1 MPPVEEL
8 GSFPLFQG
16 AGITVCKDMFRSSSE
31 GGPLGVGRCSTSLY
45 KDILVNPKPTKS
57 VNLESFVDGS
67 VSSLLE
73 HCLGWEK
80 QEEAEEEVEDLPS
93 PLLLLCNTPSS
104 SSLHNIR
111 LLCTQQGCDPNQ
123 TTSRGRGA
131 LAVLLSAIPSHPT
144 HPSVPLLPTVSALI
158 GAGAELDQRDPV
170 TGNTPLIELNSM
182 LEKQKYQ
189 EAAELASLLL
199 TSGGD
204 ICDVNAVNNQGRSLL
219 SYSVTHLDKAA
230 ELTRVLVNHGARVWP
245 EDSRLHTVADID
257 KDREQSAFT
266 WFLRAVIHQRGLAQ
280 TDTTLD
286 CLCHEMGR
294 SPSRMKAH
302 VIRVMLSEGK
312 FPRILGPIFAQLKLT
327 MAPFWT
333 EPQHL
338 RYLAWNSVRRS
349 LGPKRLGP
357 GSQELGLPKPLSS
370 YLTLGSSTAKRS
382 FK

>member
-8 GSFPLFQG
+8 ASFPHVQG
-16 AGITVCKDMFRSSSE
+16 AGGPVMCKEMFRTGGE

-45 KDILVNPKPTKS
+45 KDFLVNPKPTKS

-80 QEEAEEEVEDLPS
+80 AECNKEEEEELSS
-93 PLLLLCNTPSS
+93 PLLLLCATPSPS
-104 SSLHNIR
+104 ALHNIR
-111 LLCTQQGCDPNQ
+111 MFCSQPGCDPNQ
-123 TTSRGRGA
+123 TTSLGRSP
-131 LAVLLSAIPSHPT
+131 LAVLLSSPHPALPSNQ
-144 HPSVPLLPTVSALI
+144 LLPTVASLLD
-158 GAGAELDQRDPV
+158 AGALLDQRDTS
-170 TGNTPLIELNSM
+170 TGNTPLLQLNHL
-182 LEKQKYQ
+182 LEKHQFQ
-189 EAAELASLLL
+189 EAAEIAHLML
-199 TSGGD
+199 THGSNT
-204 ICDVNAVNNQGRSLL
+204 CDVNAVNRQGRSLL
-219 SYSVTHLDKAA
+219 SYSVIHLDRAA

-245 EDSRLHTVADID
+245 EDNRLNTVSDID
-257 KDREQSAFT
+257 QDREQSAFT
-266 WFLRAVIHQRGLAQ
+266 WFLRAVIHQRGLAN
-280 TDTTLD
+280 TDISLD

-294 SPSRMKAH
+294 SPARMKAH
-302 VIRVMLSEGK
+302 VLRVMLSEGK
-312 FPRILGPIFAQLKLT
+312 FPRVLGPVFAQLKLT

-357 GSQELGLPKPLSS
+357 GSQQLGLPTPLTN
-370 YLTLGSSTAKRS
+370 YITLGSSTARRS